1 MNQTIPR
8 HERSLQKSVPDASQP
23 VAAIREEELGSD
35 GLLKRVDT
43 LFLNNKECPFQ
54 CVMCDLWKHT
64 LDEPT
69 PLGAIVHQIDVA
81 LSTLPSDGEV
91 IKLYN
96 SGNFFDRKAIPPE
109 DYPEICARIARYERV
124 ILENHPKLCDDRV
137 LAFTKHLPSTTRVEL
152 ALGVETVHPQWLE
165 GLNKSMTPA
174 DIERAAQWAHA
185 QAFDVRAFLLLHA
198 PTISKRNEVL
208 QDVSLEQRRDW
219 TLKSVKW
226 VQEKGFTAATLIPLR
241 PDLLPEGSGDAPTLQ
256 EVERTAIAAKKIA
269 DRMRLFVDCWD
280 MDPSELLKTINS
292 QPPKTLTC

>member
-8 HERSLQKSVPDASQP
+8 HERSLHKSVPDAFQP
-23 VAAIREEELGSD
+23 IAAIREEELGPD
-35 GLLKRVDT
+35 GHLKRVDT

-69 PLGAIVHQIDVA
+69 PPGAIVHQIDVA
-81 LSTLPSDGEV
+81 MSTLPSDGEV

-137 LAFTKHLPSTTRVEL
+137 LTFTKHLPPTTRVEL
-152 ALGVETVHPQWLE
+152 ALGVETIHPQWLE
-165 GLNKSMTPA
+165 GLNKSMTLDDVELA
-174 DIERAAQWAHA
+174 VQWAHMHE
-185 QAFDVRAFLLLHA
+185 FDVRAFLLLHA
-198 PTISKRNEVL
+198 PAISKRNG
-208 QDVSLEQRRDW
+208 DVVDASLDQRRVW
-219 TLKSVKW
+219 TLKSVEW
-226 VQEKGFTAATLIPLR
+226 VQDKGFTAATLIPLR
-241 PDLLPEGSGDAPTLQ
+241 PDLLPEGTGDAPTR
-256 EVERTAIAAKKIA
+256 EEIEWTAIEAKKIA

-280 MDPSELLKTINS
+280 MDPSELLSSINL
-292 QPPKTLTC
+292 QPPKNLSH

>member
-1 MNQTIPR
+1 VNQTIPR
-8 HERSLQKSVPDASQP
+8 HERKLHKSVPDASQP
-23 VAAIREEELGSD
+23 IAAIREEELGPD
-35 GLLKRVDT
+35 GRLKRVDT

-69 PLGAIVHQIDVA
+69 PPGAIVHQIDVA

-124 ILENHPKLCDDRV
+124 ILENQ
-137 LAFTKHLPSTTRVEL
+137 PSTTRVEL

-165 GLNKSMTPA
+165 GLNKSMTLA
-174 DIERAAQWAHA
+174 DIERAVQWAHSNE
-185 QAFDVRAFLLLHA
+185 FDVRAFLLLHA
-198 PTISKRNEVL
+198 PTITNQK
-208 QDVSLEQRRDW
+208 DDATVSSLDQRRDW
-219 TLKSVKW
+219 TLESVKW
-226 VQEKGFTAATLIPLR
+226 VQERGFTAATLIPLR
-241 PDLLPEGSGDAPTLQ
+241 PDLLPEGTGDAPSLQ

-280 MDPSELLKTINS
+280 MDPSELLMSINS
-292 QPPKTLTC
+292 QPPKT